1 MRNANRCL
9 WLLSACVAVMTAPA
23 APVADEH
30 IEVELVSENTA
41 LVPGQTTYL
50 GLRLKHESGW
60 HTYWIN
66 PGDSGLPTKLSWT
79 LPQGFSAG
87 EIAWPAPTRFKIDDL
102 YNFGY
107 TGDVVLPIALAV
119 PTNAAPGSRAA
130 LAVEAKWLVCHEVC
144 VPGKAQLKLDV
155 PVATKALVDSRYG
168 LAFAQARL
176 TTPLATLPARARI
189 AGERITVTL
198 ATPGLSF
205 VADDA
210 FVAQKQIVAS
220 TPPMISRRGETLIVD
235 FAKSEYFAGEP
246 EDFDLVLTSRAA
258 NAPAWQGRAV
268 FSNENV
274 ANSPTPR

>member
-1 MRNANRCL
+1 
-9 WLLSACVAVMTAPA
+9 MTARATPIA
-23 APVADEH
+23 GEH

-41 LVPGQTTYL
+41 LVPGQTAFL
-50 GLRLKHESGW
+50 GLRLQHEPGW

-66 PGDSGLPTKLSWT
+66 PGDSGLPTRLSWT

-87 EIAWPAPTRFKIDDL
+87 EIAWPAPTRFKVDDL

-107 TGDVVLPIALAV
+107 TGEVVLPLALAV
-119 PTNAAPGSRAA
+119 PANATPGSSAT

-155 PVATKALVDSRYG
+155 PVATKAPADSRYRP
-168 LAFAQARL
+168 AFAQARL

-205 VADDA
+205 VPDDV
-210 FVAQKQIVAS
+210 FVAQKQIVAN
-220 TPPMISRRGETLIVD
+220 TPPTISRQGETLIVD
-235 FAKSEYFAGEP
+235 FAKSEYFAGKP
-246 EDFDLVLTSRAA
+246 MDFDLVLTSRAT
-258 NAPAWQGRAV
+258 NAPARQGRAV
-268 FSNENV
+268 FSNKNV
-274 ANSPTPR
+274 ANPPTPR